1 MDPTR
6 VAVTLPDS
14 ELAAALQRGEPRAVE
29 ALYDRYGR
37 LAFGLASRMIMDR
50 AAAEDVVQ
58 DAFISVWRNASTYDP
73 SRGSLRGWLLS
84 IVHHRAIDQL
94 RGSAGRRSEAPL
106 DAMERLTPDAFA
118 VESADAD
125 RIEIRNGLAALPEAQ
140 RLTLELAYFGG
151 LTHVEIALRMGVPL
165 GTVKGRMRMGLEKL
179 RNYLQEKRIE
189 L

>member
-6 VAVTLPDS
+6 VAVPLPDS

-37 LAFGLASRMIMDR
+37 LAFGLASRMITDR

-58 DAFISVWRNASTYDP
+58 DAFLSVWRNANTFDP
-73 SRGSLRGWLLS
+73 ARGSLRSWLLS
-84 IVHHRAIDQL
+84 IVHHRAIDHL
-94 RGSAGRRSEAPL
+94 RGSAGRQTDAPL
-106 DAMERLTPDAFA
+106 DVMERLKPDAFA
-118 VESADAD
+118 VEPADAD

-140 RLTLELAYFGG
+140 RQTLELAYFGG

-165 GTVKGRMRMGLEKL
+165 GTVKGRMRIGLEKL
-179 RNYLQEKRIE
+179 RDRLQEKRIE